1 MKYYSIVRLS
11 EAFKLRFIDERAREN
26 VKFLDFACG
35 NGENG
40 LYAASRGST
49 VIGIDISPEGI
60 ENANENAKSM
70 SLSNQCTFQVMDGE
84 NMNFESGYFDYAV
97 EYGALHHVDLPCAL
111 KELARVLKSDGEM
124 ILSIKISRLSKISF
138 SP

>member
-1 MKYYSIVRLS
+1 MEERKLKEIEHSKVRREILKGFERETDTSLSSLDLGDVVKTSKEDFDKHFSNMKYYSIVRLS

-60 ENANENAKSM
+60 ENANENA
-70 SLSNQCTFQVMDGE
+70 
-84 NMNFESGYFDYAV
+84 Y
-97 EYGALHHVDLPCAL
+97 
-111 KELARVLKSDGEM
+111 
-124 ILSIKISRLSKISF
+124 
-138 SP
+138 